1 MRLPRWIPPR
11 WLRRMILGVYLSIL
25 TFLAAHSV
33 NAYLSFSIATPAQEF
48 RAEQPAGDALVT
60 SDDSKALANTILEGR
75 LFALRPDYSEGGVET
90 STHAA
95 SLQPLQVDAKVS
107 LIGTAVDVLR
117 GNSVILEDHASKA
130 QRLYRLNETVQDIG
144 TIVQVEQDRVLIRA
158 GVQEEWLILDIAKGS
173 PSHTQNPARPAQIA
187 QRPQAVHHQVV
198 QHRPQPIP
206 AVPGRTRVAINRTEL
221 AVIAQD
227 PAHVFGQARPV
238 PVLTDGRPDGF
249 LLEAVN
255 HYGFY
260 GQLGILSGDVVKR
273 INGVQMNDVGQ
284 LVAVLRQ
291 LKDERTIRIDIVR
304 DSRPK
309 TLTVDVL

>member
-1 MRLPRWIPPR
+1 MRLSRWIPTR

-48 RAEQPAGDALVT
+48 RAEQPTADALVT
-60 SDDSKALANTILEGR
+60 PDDSKALAKTILEGR
-75 LFALRPDYSEGGVET
+75 LFALRPDSEGGVEK

-95 SLQPLQVDAKVS
+95 SLQLLQVDAKVS

-117 GNSVILEDHASKA
+117 GNSVILEDRASKA
-130 QRLYRLNETVQDIG
+130 QRLYRLNETVHDIG
-144 TIVQVEQDRVLIRA
+144 TIVQVEQDRVLFRA

-173 PSHTQNPARPAQIA
+173 PPHTQNPARIA
-187 QRPQAVHHQVV
+187 QRPQAVHHQSV
-198 QHRPQPIP
+198 QHRPQP
-206 AVPGRTRVAINRTEL
+206 VPMAPERTRVAIDRKEL

-227 PAHVFGQARPV
+227 PAHAFGQARPV
-238 PVLTDGRPDGF
+238 PVLINGQPDGF

-284 LVAVLRQ
+284 LVSVLRQ